1 MVTDD
6 VARARYGA
14 ACGADTQD
22 ARAWPVRPSA
32 MTGRADRIVRAHV
45 RVAGRVQ
52 GVFFRAET
60 RDRASSL
67 GLSGW
72 VRNAHDGSVEAAFEG
87 PAERV
92 RSMVDWCRRGPAL
105 AAVEDVSVDWEE
117 PEGEREFQIR

>member
-1 MVTDD
+1 MATAGD
-6 VARARYGA
+6 VA
-14 ACGADTQD
+14 
-22 ARAWPVRPSA
+22 
-32 MTGRADRIVRAHV
+32 RAHV
-45 RVAGRVQ
+45 RVGGRVQ

-60 RDRASSL
+60 RDRARSL

-92 RSMVDWCRRGPAL
+92 CSMVDWCRRGPAL

-117 PEGEREFQIR
+117 PRGEHDFEIR